1 MKIIGSYPPVNN
13 IPAIP
18 AGYIINGVVV
28 DFRITS
34 SEWKSERP
42 SPLVTSWDL
51 FGANLR
57 LSGAGG
63 NIEFPLARGTPFIT
77 SIYNNLTPQF
87 YTQHAIIRIAADHD
101 LSGDTYSGY
110 KFKVSFNNS
119 PTSTYIIYVLGDQP
133 LTLRKEGFSNL
144 VATSPYNGVIQI
156 AKLPDNPEGEAILD
170 AHKGIWATGASVDT
184 NADR

>member
-1 MKIIGSYPPVNN
+1 VIGSYPPMNN
-13 IPAIP
+13 IPASP

-34 SEWKSERP
+34 SEWKNERP

-51 FGANLR
+51 FGANLK
-57 LSGAGG
+57 LSSANGG
-63 NIEFPLARGTPFIT
+63 SIAFPLARGTPYIT

-87 YTQHAIIRIAADHD
+87 FTQHAIVRVIADRD
-101 LSGDTYSGY
+101 LGGDTYSGY

-144 VATSPYNGVIQI
+144 VATGVYNGVIQV
-156 AKLPDNPEGEAILD
+156 AKLPDSPESEAILD
-170 AHKGIWATGASVDT
+170 SQKGIWATGASINTNVD
-184 NADR
+184 R